1 MKSVPSLLAC
11 FSLRFFSETLSG
23 GKDYIATVKMT
34 SSQDE
39 FTIHVEGKTII
50 CDKTILREGSEY
62 FRAMF
67 DSNMIESKSNETTL
81 QEQSYDIVKTL
92 IHSLKTGEL
101 EIGDNVEELVEGAVM
116 LQV

>member
-1 MKSVPSLLAC
+1 MI
-11 FSLRFFSETLSG
+11 ESG
-23 GKDYIATVKMT
+23 SRLKIVRMT
-34 SSQDE
+34 SSKDT
-39 FTIHVEGKTII
+39 FTVHVEGKSII
-50 CDKTILREGSEY
+50 CDKTMLREGSEY

-81 QEQSYDIVKTL
+81 QEQNYDIVKTL
-92 IHSLKTGEL
+92 IDSLDTGEL